1 MRTLLTIAAA
11 GALLS
16 TGALAQT
23 AAPQPSPATAAENG
37 KTAQANISTPAVP
50 RSTTANASA
59 SSLDIRKSA
68 PTAKGRLYRR
78 SGEAGFVGRGQGS
91 RGPSCDHGH
100 QPGLVTEVIA
110 EGASNPGMNSSGAN
124 S

>member
-37 KTAQANISTPAVP
+37 KTPQANISTPAVP

-59 SSLDIRKSA
+59 SSLDIREQFRTDLQK
-68 PTAKGRLYRR
+68 
-78 SGEAGFVGRGQGS
+78 AGFTDVRVRPDCLGRGQGS

-100 QPGLVTEVIA
+100 QPGF
-110 EGASNPGMNSSGAN
+110 GD
-124 S
+124 